1 MPVLAVTLDGRAM
14 RPGPEMSKSETSR
27 TPVQATQLWQFEP
40 GRKFW
45 PMQPSRVSRKA
56 NVSPTASP
64 EPWSLAAAPPVLV
77 SMPWPHSWRK
87 TAAISP
93 VFEQPPP
100 ER

>member
-1 MPVLAVTLDGRAM
+1 MAPGR
-14 RPGPEMSKSETSR
+14 RCELPTSR
-27 TPVQATQLWQFEP
+27 TPVQAVQLWQFEP

-56 NVSPTASP
+56 KVSPTASP
-64 EPWSLAAAPPVLV
+64 EPFSLAAPPVLV

-93 VFEQPPP
+93 VLEQPPP